1 MAEAGDKGTPLKDYI
16 KVHEQPEPL
25 VRAKLERGCRADTG
39 QACVMTGPEAIDWV
53 ARIAR
58 EIEPI
63 QRSWQRFTRD
73 IEQATKPFAGEWR
86 QLFEAWQQLSRA
98 FVAARDR
105 GDFRDFQFRLQLTVW
120 MGQQI
125 NDAKGNPSDRR
136 ARAWLMVQ
144 HLTPKQIAVLLP
156 YMFMDMPDLR
166 IPKRRGR
173 QKGRTAT
180 NTLKMTEQ
188 LAERIERTGE
198 LPTTAARSLFPEH
211 GFRGLDLKGRADH
224 LVRVWK
230 RRAFKSR

>member
-1 MAEAGDKGTPLKDYI
+1 MLTLVEGRESKDVTYNAPDNLAGRPAHERRNGPDPSHEWTMAEAGDKGIPLKDYI

-25 VRAKLERGCRADTG
+25 VRAKLDRGCRADTG

-73 IEQATKPFAGEWR
+73 IEQATKLFAGEWR

-105 GDFRDFQFRLQLTVW
+105 SDFRDFQFRLQLTVW

-125 NDAKGNPSDRR
+125 KMQKVTRRTEER
-136 ARAWLMVQ
+136 ARGSWCS
-144 HLTPKQIAVLLP
+144 T
-156 YMFMDMPDLR
+156 
-166 IPKRRGR
+166 
-173 QKGRTAT
+173 
-180 NTLKMTEQ
+180 
-188 LAERIERTGE
+188 
-198 LPTTAARSLFPEH
+198 
-211 GFRGLDLKGRADH
+211 
-224 LVRVWK
+224 
-230 RRAFKSR
+230 